1 MTSRRHVLT
10 GYFIWVI
17 LLVAAYYRLP
27 SLRVETWGLI
37 GLSGVAGIVAGIV
50 INQEVIRRG
59 SEAYFRTLVQDTSD
73 AILIVGDDG
82 KVRYATPS
90 ATSIFGDIGVE
101 GAYLWDLVKDGERD
115 DVARAL
121 TRMREHV
128 GRTSYY
134 EDMRITR
141 RDDIG
146 VQVQV
151 RCSDLRGD
159 STVGGLVLTLRDVT
173 AQRQLEDEL
182 KHRAFHDA
190 LTGLPNR
197 VLFQDR
203 AGQRPG
209 PDAARRDDGRR
220 ALRGPGR
227 LQGRERHD
235 GP

>member
-1 MTSRRHVLT
+1 
-10 GYFIWVI
+10 
-17 LLVAAYYRLP
+17 
-27 SLRVETWGLI
+27 
-37 GLSGVAGIVAGIV
+37 
-50 INQEVIRRG
+50 
-59 SEAYFRTLVQDTSD
+59 
-73 AILIVGDDG
+73 
-82 KVRYATPS
+82 
-90 ATSIFGDIGVE
+90 
-101 GAYLWDLVKDGERD
+101 
-115 DVARAL
+115 
-121 TRMREHV
+121 MREHA

-141 RDDIG
+141 RDDVG

-173 AQRQLEDEL
+173 AQRQLEAEL

-203 AGQRPG
+203 AAGRPG

-220 ALRGPGR
+220 ALRGSG
-227 LQGRERHD
+227 
-235 GP
+235 